1 VFDLGWQ
8 EFMMV
13 AFVLVIVVGPKDL
26 PKVLRSFTKITGQA
40 RQMARDFTR
49 SLSDLAEDDD
59 LKDIKKIVKDAKS
72 GDLDNVANLLETD
85 VKKEMMDSATRM
97 QREAEAAFQQVEE
110 GSRPSN
116 ERPPSN
122 ERSVKSKAPA
132 KKSAKKLAKKSAKPR
147 KSKAEKT
154 A

>member
-1 VFDLGWQ
+1 MFDLGWQ

-40 RQMARDFTR
+40 RRMAHDFTR

-59 LKDIKKIVKDAKS
+59 LKDIKKMVKDAKS
-72 GDLDNVANLLETD
+72 GDLDDVANLLESD
-85 VKKEMMDSATRM
+85 VKNEMMDSATRM
-97 QREAEAAFQQVEE
+97 QREAEEAFQQAEE
-110 GSRPSN
+110 ESR
-116 ERPPSN
+116 
-122 ERSVKSKAPA
+122 AA
-132 KKSAKKLAKKSAKPR
+132 GDSATNTAATSTAKPR

>member
-1 VFDLGWQ
+1 MFDLGWQ

-59 LKDIKKIVKDAKS
+59 LKDIKKMVKDAKS
-72 GDLDNVANLLETD
+72 GELDDVANLLESD
-85 VKKEMMDSATRM
+85 VKNEMMDSATRM
-97 QREAEAAFQQVEE
+97 QRETEAAFQQAESDSQLIE
-110 GSRPSN
+110 DS
-116 ERPPSN
+116 PP
-122 ERSVKSKAPA
+122 EPAA
-132 KKSAKKLAKKSAKPR
+132 KKSAKKSAGPR

>member
-1 VFDLGWQ
+1 MFDLGWQ

-59 LKDIKKIVKDAKS
+59 LKDIKKMVKDAKS
-72 GDLDNVANLLETD
+72 GQLDDVANLLDSD
-85 VKKEMMDSATRM
+85 VKNEMMDSATRL
-97 QREAEAAFQQVEE
+97 QRETEAAFQQAEIDSQLIE
-110 GSRPSN
+110 DS
-116 ERPPSN
+116 PP
-122 ERSVKSKAPA
+122 EPLPEPAA
-132 KKSAKKLAKKSAKPR
+132 KKSAKKSANKSAGPR

>member
-1 VFDLGWQ
+1 MFDLGWQ

-49 SLSDLAEDDD
+49 SLNDLAEDDD
-59 LKDIKKIVKDAKS
+59 LKDIKKMVKDAKS
-72 GDLDNVANLLETD
+72 GELDDVANLLESD
-85 VKKEMMDSATRM
+85 VKNEMMDSATRM
-97 QREAEAAFQQVEE
+97 QRETEAAFQQAESDSQLLE
-110 GSRPSN
+110 DS
-116 ERPPSN
+116 PP
-122 ERSVKSKAPA
+122 EPLPEPAA
-132 KKSAKKLAKKSAKPR
+132 KKSAKKSANKSAGSR

>member
-1 VFDLGWQ
+1 MFDLGWQ

-49 SLSDLAEDDD
+49 SLNDLAEDDD
-59 LKDIKKIVKDAKS
+59 LKDIKKMVKDAKS
-72 GDLDNVANLLETD
+72 GQLDDVANLLESD
-85 VKKEMMDSATRM
+85 VKNEMMDSATRM
-97 QREAEAAFQQVEE
+97 QRETEAAFQQAESDSQLLE
-110 GSRPSN
+110 DS
-116 ERPPSN
+116 PP
-122 ERSVKSKAPA
+122 EPLPEPAA
-132 KKSAKKLAKKSAKPR
+132 KKSAKKSANKSAGPR

>member
-1 VFDLGWQ
+1 MFDLGWQ

-49 SLSDLAEDDD
+49 SLNDLAEDDD
-59 LKDIKKIVKDAKS
+59 LKDIKKMVKDAKS
-72 GDLDNVANLLETD
+72 GELDDVANLLESD
-85 VKKEMMDSATRM
+85 VKNEMMDSATRM
-97 QREAEAAFQQVEE
+97 QRETEAAFQQAESDSQLLE
-110 GSRPSN
+110 DS
-116 ERPPSN
+116 PP
-122 ERSVKSKAPA
+122 EPLPEPAA
-132 KKSAKKLAKKSAKPR
+132 KKSAKKSANKSAGPR

>member
-1 VFDLGWQ
+1 MFDLGWQ

-59 LKDIKKIVKDAKS
+59 LKDIKKMVKDAKS
-72 GDLDNVANLLETD
+72 GDLDEVANLLETD
-85 VKKEMMDSATRM
+85 VKNEMMDSATRM
-97 QREAEAAFQQVEE
+97 QREAEAAFQQAEE
-110 GSRPSN
+110 KSRPA
-116 ERPPSN
+116 EDQ
-122 ERSVKSKAPA
+122 A
-132 KKSAKKLAKKSAKPR
+132 KKKTAKKPAKPR
-147 KSKAEKT
+147 KSKSEKT

>member
-85 VKKEMMDSATRM
+85 VKNEMMDSATRM

-116 ERPPSN
+116 DSRPSDD
-122 ERSVKSKAPA
+122 RSVKSKAPA
-132 KKSAKKLAKKSAKPR
+132 KKSAKKSAKPR
-147 KSKAEKT
+147 KSRAEKT